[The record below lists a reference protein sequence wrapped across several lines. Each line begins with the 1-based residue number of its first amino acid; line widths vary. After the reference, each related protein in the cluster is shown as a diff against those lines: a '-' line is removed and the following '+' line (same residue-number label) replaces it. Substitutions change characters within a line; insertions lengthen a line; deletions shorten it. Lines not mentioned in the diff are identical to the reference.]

1 MSKVLATKKQ
11 GQHNRKTGF
20 EQPKGRVSTTKNWG
34 LGNQKVGL
42 HNRKVGFA
50 QLFYKMV
57 ASKLNLLK
65 SKEKVNEQ

>member
-1 MSKVLATKKQ
+1 MGNQNVGL
-11 GQHNRKTGF
+11 HNRKVGLA
-20 EQPKGRVSTTKNWG
+20 QPKNRVSTTENWG

-42 HNRKVGFA
+42 A

>member
-1 MSKVLATKKQ
+1 M
-11 GQHNRKTGF
+11 GF
-20 EQPKGRVSTTKNWG
+20 GQPKGRFSTTEKQG
-34 LGNQKVGL
+34 LSNQKVGL
-42 HNRKVGFA
+42 HNQKVGLA

>member
-1 MSKVLATKKQ
+1 M
-11 GQHNRKTGF
+11 
-20 EQPKGRVSTTKNWG
+20 QPKGRIAQPKSRVSTTKKQG

-42 HNRKVGFA
+42 A

-57 ASKLNLLK
+57 APKLNLLK

>member
-1 MSKVLATKKQ
+1 MSKVWATKMWGCTTEKQ
-11 GQHNRKTGF
+11 GQHNRK
-20 EQPKGRVSTTKNWG
+20 
-34 LGNQKVGL
+34 L
-42 HNRKVGFA
+42 GFA